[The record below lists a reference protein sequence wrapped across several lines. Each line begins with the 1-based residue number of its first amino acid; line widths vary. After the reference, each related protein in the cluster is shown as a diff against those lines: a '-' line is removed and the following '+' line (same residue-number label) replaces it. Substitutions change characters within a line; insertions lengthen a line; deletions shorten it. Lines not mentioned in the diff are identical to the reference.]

1 MSLYPWQTP
10 IWQQLWQS
18 GIERMPQGLLL
29 HGGAGIGKH
38 AFAKTLAQSLLC
50 TRHLASDQ
58 ACGEC
63 DACRY
68 FGQNA
73 HPDFR
78 LVTPEAEEE
87 SSEGAVAEPVG
98 AKEKKASE
106 FITIHQIRGL
116 GDFIAL
122 TSHQN
127 SGRVILISPAEQLN
141 LNAANALLKMLEEPP
156 PQTRFLLVTNH
167 LGRILP
173 TVRSRCRLL
182 KMPMPNPAQASA
194 WLAEQ
199 RCPDPALNLA
209 LAGRAPLDALENGEN
224 VEWQTQRKR
233 FCDALSQPDAGD
245 AIAMAESVLKLA
257 PASVMRWLQTWI
269 YDLVSL
275 QTTQES
281 RYHLDRTKTQISL
294 NKTVQLIDLLNFNL
308 EVSSAKRLI
317 LHPLNP
323 KLFWES
329 LFIQYFKLFK

>member
-1 MSLYPWQTP
+1 MILYPWQTS

-38 AFAKTLAQSLLC
+38 AFAKTLAKSLLC
-50 TRHLASDQ
+50 TRRLATAQ

-78 LVTPEAEEE
+78 LVTPEAEQE
-87 SSEGAVAEPVG
+87 SSEGAAAAPAG

-106 FITIHQIRGL
+106 FVTINQIRAL

-173 TVRSRCRLL
+173 TVLSRCRLL
-182 KMPMPNPAQASA
+182 KMPMPNSAQASA

-199 RCPDPALNLA
+199 RCPEPDLNLA
-209 LAGRAPLDALENGEN
+209 LAGRAPLEALENGAN
-224 VEWQTQRKR
+224 AEWQIQRKR
-233 FCDALSQPDAGD
+233 FCDALSEANAGD
-245 AIAMAESVLKLA
+245 PIAMAESVLKIA
-257 PASVMRWLQTWI
+257 PASVLRWLQTWI

-275 QTTQES
+275 QTTHKS
-281 RYHLDRTKTQISL
+281 RYHLDRAETQISL
-294 NKTVQLIDLLNFNL
+294 NKTVQLIDLLDFNL
-308 EVSSAKRLI
+308 EISLAKRLI
-317 LHPLNP
+317 HHPLNP
-323 KLFWES
+323 RLFWES

>member
-1 MSLYPWQTP
+1 MTLYPWQIP

-29 HGGAGIGKH
+29 HGGAGIGKLV
-38 AFAKTLAQSLLC
+38 FAKTLAKGLLC
-50 TRHLASDQ
+50 RRRPATTQ

-63 DACRY
+63 DSCRY

-78 LVTPEAEEE
+78 LITPEAEEE
-87 SSEGAVAEPVG
+87 SAEAGAVEPVG

-106 FITIHQIRGL
+106 FITIHQIRRL
-116 GDFIAL
+116 RDFIAL

-127 SGRVILISPAEQLN
+127 GWRVVLISPAEQLN

-182 KMPMPNPAQASA
+182 KMSIPNPAQASA
-194 WLAEQ
+194 WLAER

-224 VEWQTQRKR
+224 AEWQTQRKR
-233 FCDALSQPDAGD
+233 FCDALSQPYAGD
-245 AIAMAESVLKLA
+245 AIAMAESVQKLA
-257 PASVMRWLQTWI
+257 PVTVLRWLQTWI

-275 QTTQES
+275 QITQDG
-281 RYHLDRTKTQISL
+281 RYHVDQTKIQINL
-294 NKTVQLIDLLNFNL
+294 NKNLQLIDLLNFSS
-308 EVSSAKRLI
+308 EISSAKRLI
-317 LHPLNP
+317 HHPLNP

-329 LFIQYFKLFK
+329 LFIKYFKLYK